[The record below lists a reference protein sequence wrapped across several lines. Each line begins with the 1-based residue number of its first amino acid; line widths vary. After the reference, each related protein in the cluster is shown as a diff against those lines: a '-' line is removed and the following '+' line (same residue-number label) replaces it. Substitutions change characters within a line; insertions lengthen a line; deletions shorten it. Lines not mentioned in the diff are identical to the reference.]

1 MPKDNVIK
9 LPLPIQIAE
18 IILHRIFSGEFVQGQ
33 RLIESE
39 IAKELQV
46 SHAPVREAFYILQK
60 DNILERLPRRGVIV
74 RTINDDELKD
84 YVEILVILLR
94 KAIEDCEKQWNADV
108 HDEFER
114 RVLKLQKQY
123 DEKNISEYI
132 VSAEHFLKLFFEVSK
147 NLASIRF
154 YSQIAM
160 ITKVAAQTKWT
171 IEKINQYHKLLMR
184 FIEAVNELNFP
195 LAVEKITLATFASFT
210 PDMIDSEN

>member
-9 LPLPIQIAE
+9 KPLPIQIAE
-18 IILHRIFSGEFVQGQ
+18 IILHRIFSGEYVQGQ

-60 DNILERLPRRGVIV
+60 DNILERLPRRGVVV
-74 RTINDDELKD
+74 RTINDDELND
-84 YVEILVILLR
+84 YVEMLVILLR
-94 KAIEDCEKQWNADV
+94 KAVQDCEKQWNADV

-114 RVLKLQKQY
+114 RVLELQKQY
-123 DEKNISEYI
+123 EEKNTSEY
-132 VSAEHFLKLFFEVSK
+132 VVCAEHFLKLFFEVSK

-154 YSQIAM
+154 YSQTAM

-171 IEKINQYHKLLMR
+171 MEKTNHYHQLLSA

-195 LAVEKITLATFASFT
+195 LAIEEITVATFASFT
-210 PDMIDSEN
+210 TEITDK